1 MKHTLTLQTASFSKQ
16 HCLSLWGEAYLK
28 ALLSKWDV
36 ECVYSAL
43 TQQMALVSDGKSKQA
58 EINVIG
64 EVFLGMGGGG
74 GGEDAFYL
82 LSFTGQ
88 FHMKK
93 KQINS
98 ELIKI
103 HLTDLGQEIRISKSG
118 NSSSFSFKRE
128 WLRIA
133 RWTNI
138 VIKIFFILKTQII
151 LNTLQNKISF
161 SASRLTWN
169 LTIVSFRCIT
179 VLSIFFS
186 DFFMSFPFFFPPQFN
201 CILYFSLI
209 CLLHYPRFV
218 LKAHLRN
225 TF

>member
-1 MKHTLTLQTASFSKQ
+1 
-16 HCLSLWGEAYLK
+16 
-28 ALLSKWDV
+28 
-36 ECVYSAL
+36 
-43 TQQMALVSDGKSKQA
+43 MALVSDGKPKQA

-82 LSFTGQ
+82 LSFSGL

-103 HLTDLGQEIRISKSG
+103 HSTDLGQEIRISKSG

-138 VIKIFFILKTQII
+138 VIKTFFILKTQII

-161 SASRLTWN
+161 SASCLTWN

-186 DFFMSFPFFFPPQFN
+186 DFFMSFPFFFPLN
-201 CILYFSLI
+201 LTAYCIFHLSVYCIIQGLSLKLILGTSFKAWYFLSPFWNH
-209 CLLHYPRFV
+209 LLPTLLPRR
-218 LKAHLRN
+218 HL
-225 TF
+225 FLLC